1 MKTLAYI
8 LLCILFIV
16 VLSGCEDEAQDP
28 VSETM
33 SLSDSSADNA
43 FAIEYMDISE
53 QFITGQMIGAEPA
66 NVGLKEE
73 NIFMQDNT
81 MTGIDYV
88 SLCGMNGNV
97 VCYMDNGKISSCN
110 FGSEAFT
117 DPVEFNEQL
126 ISMNQ
131 QLAEKL
137 GVEPAELTFTGFS
150 GSEDAD
156 ELKNVFDGNGT
167 VRAEYQR
174 NSCRITLIGMGVN
187 QAATIV
193 VELQP
198 AEAET
203 E

>member
-16 VLSGCEDEAQDP
+16 VLSGCEEEAQSP
-28 VSETM
+28 VSETV
-33 SLSDSSADNA
+33 SSPESSADDA
-43 FAIEYMDISE
+43 FSIEYTDITE
-53 QFITGQMIGAEPA
+53 QFVTGQMLGTTPEAA
-66 NVGLKEE
+66 GLKEE
-73 NIFMQDNT
+73 NIFMQDGI

-88 SLCGMNGNV
+88 SLCGTNGNV
-97 VCYMDNGKISSCN
+97 VCYMEDGKIISCN
-110 FGSEAFT
+110 FGSEAFA
-117 DPVEFNEQL
+117 DPIEFNERL
-126 ISMNQ
+126 ISINR

-137 GVEPAELTFTGFS
+137 GVEPAELNFKESG

-156 ELKNVFDGNGT
+156 ELKKVFEGSGT

-193 VELQP
+193 VELQSEA
-198 AEAET
+198 AEKE
-203 E
+203 